1 MIDRRIELV
10 APYLR
15 ADLEAEARRARTA
28 AAATAGRPGVRARS
42 ATVLAR
48 IALAL
53 HRDAAAGAGL
63 LADAAARR

>member
-15 ADLEAEARRARTA
+15 ADREAEVQRARTV

-42 ATVLAR
+42 AVILAR
-48 IALAL
+48 LALAL
-53 HRDAAAGAGL
+53 HPDAAAGAGL